1 MNYCKQSLTY
11 YRRFYR
17 LAAASVVVMMATL
30 AGSIVLGDSVRGSLA
45 DRVDERLGETHTV
58 VQTGAGYIDD
68 SVMSHPLLASAVGCL
83 LCEGF
88 VSIPGTGQGMTPVS
102 VWGTDADSL
111 AWDEAMCGEQLAR
124 KLTEQREQS
133 DAGISFAESR
143 RKKSKAQLGMTGR
156 VVLHL
161 PARGLVPAGSL
172 FVSQETT
179 SQLSLSVKGVKT
191 AAQGGNLLLHG
202 EQMRPNNIFVNRRQL
217 AIMLGVHE
225 DEGVVDVILSPE
237 IIQTADFVQVWC
249 PEASGIRWK
258 DGVVTSQR
266 LFMPSDVIDVLQPQN
281 RYLAYFV
288 NKIQGMDDKTLAYA
302 FVTATD
308 HLHGDEAVLTDYA
321 ARHLGAA
328 VGDTVQMEYYTQVA
342 GLKQLATRERRFVV
356 ADIVPVESMAGDS
369 LVKAS
374 FPGLTGVERCTDW
387 DSDLPID
394 MSLITPDDEE
404 YWRLYRQTPKA
415 LVSYEAV
422 KDHWA
427 APGIGAATML
437 TGVTAEH
444 MALLTPDDV
453 GISVTHPSDAAIQ
466 AALHGTDFTG
476 LFLALGFFIMLAA
489 ALLMASPLTEMYA
502 QRQSETELL
511 GVLGF
516 APRQVRRRLFREAA
530 PVLLACTPIG
540 VVAGFAYAAMMLG
553 LLAGAWNGATHTDG
567 FTLHVRVVSL
577 IIGWAAGAAVC
588 MAILAWCIRRS
599 IQKTGT
605 QEIGKDRNTE
615 IRNFGKKV
623 LRNGRSS
630 ESHQVHLNGRVA
642 TDEDEVKSVF
652 IISLAVATVG
662 LVVLNFTLF
671 HSLALFVVCG
681 LLWMALASHLSPF
694 NFHPSPFNFQLSL
707 HYYRRQHLL
716 TFWTL
721 AAGVFTVFAVGLNR
735 PDVRHATAEATGGY
749 DLFAEMAVPLSYDLT
764 SPGAR
769 RHLALSGLPEDT
781 RFLQLARH
789 TEDEA
794 SCWNLNKVTTP
805 SVLAMPTEAMASFGI
820 DSTKMAEA
828 TADGLSQSSSF
839 KFQVS
844 SFNPQSSDLRPQT
857 SDLRPQTSD
866 FRPQTSDLIPVAIDK
881 EALLWSMMKEV
892 GDTLVYRAADGRE
905 VKALIVA
912 SYPTGVLHGHAI
924 MADEWFRHLW
934 PEETGSRVML
944 VGSRD
949 TDRAADMLSTALA
962 NYGITVTTTA
972 ERLKRFY
979 EVTDAYLSIFLSLGG
994 LGCLLGLASLVIVI
1008 RKNLAARN
1016 SEIGLYHVLGFGPD
1030 DIVGRLR
1037 REQRT
1042 VIYYAIATGVTGSLI
1057 SISGGT
1063 GAVTP
1068 AVWAEAAVLLVA
1080 FVALAELII
1089 HTTIRTSSIGYSSF

>member
-1 MNYCKQSLTY
+1 MNYNKQSLTY

-45 DRVDERLGETHTV
+45 DRVDERLGETQTL

-68 SVMSHPLLASAVGCL
+68 SVMSHPLLASAQGYL

-88 VSIPGTGQGMTPVS
+88 VSVPGSGQGMTPVS
-102 VWGTDADSL
+102 VWGTDARSL
-111 AWDEAMCGEQLAR
+111 AWGEALFGEQLAR
-124 KLTEQREQS
+124 L
-133 DAGISFAESR
+133 
-143 RKKSKAQLGMTGR
+143 LGTADR

-161 PARGLVPAGSL
+161 PARGLMPAGSL

-179 SQLSLSVKGVKT
+179 TQLSLSVKGMKT
-191 AAQGGNLLLHG
+191 AAQGGNMLLHG
-202 EQMRPNNIFVNRRQL
+202 EQMRPNNIFVNRHEL
-217 AIMLGVHE
+217 AVMLGVHE
-225 DEGVVDVILSPE
+225 EEGEKEKSEGTGAVPLNVILSPE
-237 IIQTADFVQVWC
+237 TVQAADFAQIWC

-258 DGVVTSQR
+258 DGVVTTQR
-266 LFMPSDVIDVLQPQN
+266 LFLPSGVTDVLQPQN

-288 NKIQGMDDKTLAYA
+288 NKIQRTDDKTLAYS

-308 HLHGDEAVLTDYA
+308 RLHGDEAVLTDYA
-321 ARHLGAA
+321 ARRLGAA
-328 VGDTVQMEYYTQVA
+328 VGDTVEMEYYVQTP
-342 GLKQLATRERRFVV
+342 GLKQLTTRNRRFVV
-356 ADIVPVESMAGDS
+356 ASIVSVESLAGDS

-374 FPGLTGVERCTDW
+374 FPGLTGVARCTDW

-394 MSLITPDDEE
+394 MSRITPDDEE

-422 KDHWA
+422 KEHWA
-427 APGIGAATML
+427 APGIGAATL
-437 TGVTAEH
+437 VTGVTAER

-453 GISVTHPSDAAIQ
+453 GISVVHPRDAAIQ

-502 QRQSETELL
+502 LRQSETELL

-540 VVAGFAYAAMMLG
+540 VVAGLAFAALMLG

-567 FTLHVRVVSL
+567 FTLHVHATSL
-577 IIGWAAGAAVC
+577 IIGWAAGAAMC

-599 IQKTGT
+599 IQKS
-605 QEIGKDRNTE
+605 ENTE
-615 IRNFGKKV
+615 LQKYGITESRDYGNTES
-623 LRNGRSS
+623 RNGRSS
-630 ESHQVHLNGRVA
+630 ESHQACLNGRVA
-642 TDEDEVKSVF
+642 TDEDKVKSVF
-652 IISLAVATVG
+652 FISLAVVTVG

-671 HSLALFVVCG
+671 HSLALFIVCG
-681 LLWMALASHLSPF
+681 LLWMACAAMAASLGSYQ
-694 NFHPSPFNFQLSL
+694 SSL
-707 HYYRRQHLL
+707 RYYRRQHML

-735 PDVRHATAEATGGY
+735 PDVRHAAPEMTGGY
-749 DLFAEMAVPLSYDLT
+749 DLFTEMVVPLSYDLT
-764 SPGAR
+764 GLEAR
-769 RHLALSGLPEDT
+769 RHLALGDMPGET

-820 DSTKMAEA
+820 DRTKMEKA
-828 TADGLSQSSSF
+828 TADGL
-839 KFQVS
+839 
-844 SFNPQSSDLRPQT
+844 
-857 SDLRPQTSD
+857 
-866 FRPQTSDLIPVAIDK
+866 IPVAVDK
-881 EALLWSMMKEV
+881 EALLWSMMMKV

-905 VKALIVA
+905 MKALIVA

-944 VGSRD
+944 VGSED
-949 TDRAADMLSTALA
+949 TDKAADMLSTALA
-962 NYGITVTTTA
+962 DYGITVTTTA

-1008 RKNLAARN
+1008 RKNLAARS
-1016 SEIGLYHVLGFGPD
+1016 SEIGLYHVLGFKPD

-1063 GAVTP
+1063 GAVSP
-1068 AVWAEAAVLLVA
+1068 AVWAEAVVLLVA
-1080 FVALAELII
+1080 FIALTELII
-1089 HTTIRTSSIGYSSF
+1089 RTTIRASSVGYRSF

>member
-1 MNYCKQSLTY
+1 MNYNKQSLTY

-45 DRVDERLGETHTV
+45 DRVDERLGETQTL

-68 SVMSHPLLASAVGCL
+68 SVMSHPLLASAQGYL

-88 VSIPGTGQGMTPVS
+88 VSVPGSGQGMTPVS
-102 VWGTDADSL
+102 VWGTDARSL
-111 AWDEAMCGEQLAR
+111 AWGEALFGEQLAR
-124 KLTEQREQS
+124 L
-133 DAGISFAESR
+133 
-143 RKKSKAQLGMTGR
+143 LGTADR

-161 PARGLVPAGSL
+161 PARGLMPAGSL

-179 SQLSLSVKGVKT
+179 TQLSLSVKGMKT
-191 AAQGGNLLLHG
+191 AAQGGNMLLHG
-202 EQMRPNNIFVNRRQL
+202 EQMRPNNIFVNRHEL
-217 AIMLGVHE
+217 AVMLGVNEDEDEVNGRSSESHQVYLDGRVAT
-225 DEGVVDVILSPE
+225 DEGVANVILSPE
-237 IIQTADFVQVWC
+237 IIQAADFAQVWC

-258 DGVVTSQR
+258 DGVVTTQR
-266 LFMPSDVIDVLQPQN
+266 LFLPSGVTDVLQPQN

-288 NKIQGMDDKTLAYA
+288 NKIQGTDDKTLAYS

-308 HLHGDEAVLTDYA
+308 RLHGDEAVLTDYA
-321 ARHLGAA
+321 ARRLGAA
-328 VGDTVQMEYYTQVA
+328 VGDTVEMEYYVQTP
-342 GLKQLATRERRFVV
+342 GLKQLTTRNRRFVV
-356 ADIVPVESMAGDS
+356 ASIVSVESLAGDS

-374 FPGLTGVERCTDW
+374 FPGLTGVARCTDW

-394 MSLITPDDEE
+394 MSRITPDDEE

-427 APGIGAATML
+427 APGIGAATL
-437 TGVTAEH
+437 VTGVTAER
-444 MALLTPDDV
+444 MVLLTPDDV
-453 GISVTHPSDAAIQ
+453 GISVVHPRDAAIQ

-502 QRQSETELL
+502 LRQSETELL

-516 APRQVRRRLFREAA
+516 APRQVRRRLFSEAA

-540 VVAGFAYAAMMLG
+540 VVAGFAYAALMLG

-567 FTLHVRVVSL
+567 FTLHVHAASL
-577 IIGWAAGAAVC
+577 IIGWAAGAAAC

-599 IQKTGT
+599 IQKS
-605 QEIGKDRNTE
+605 ENTE
-615 IRNFGKKV
+615 LRKYGITESRNYGNIESRDYGNTES
-623 LRNGRSS
+623 RNY
-630 ESHQVHLNGRVA
+630 
-642 TDEDEVKSVF
+642 VF
-652 IISLAVATVG
+652 FISLAVVTVG

-681 LLWMALASHLSPF
+681 LLWMACAAMAASIKLGIRNEELGIRGKLSIKLGIR
-694 NFHPSPFNFQLSL
+694 NEELGIRGKLSIVNYQLSII
-707 HYYRRQHLL
+707 YYRRQHML

-735 PDVRHATAEATGGY
+735 PDVRHAAPEMTGGY
-749 DLFAEMAVPLSYDLT
+749 DLFTEMVVPLSYDLT
-764 SPGAR
+764 GLEAR
-769 RHLALSGLPEDT
+769 RHLALGDMPGET

-820 DSTKMAEA
+820 DRTKMEKA
-828 TADGLSQSSSF
+828 TDDG
-839 KFQVS
+839 
-844 SFNPQSSDLRPQT
+844 
-857 SDLRPQTSD
+857 
-866 FRPQTSDLIPVAIDK
+866 LIPVAVDK
-881 EALLWSMMKEV
+881 EALLWSMMMKV

-905 VKALIVA
+905 MKALIVA

-944 VGSRD
+944 VGSED
-949 TDRAADMLSTALA
+949 TDKAADMLSTALA
-962 NYGITVTTTA
+962 DYGITVTTTA

-1008 RKNLAARN
+1008 RKNLAARS
-1016 SEIGLYHVLGFGPD
+1016 SEIGLYHVLGFKPD

-1037 REQRT
+1037 REQRM

-1063 GAVTP
+1063 GAVSP

-1080 FVALAELII
+1080 FVALTELII
-1089 HTTIRTSSIGYSSF
+1089 HTTIRASSIGYRSF

>member
-1 MNYCKQSLTY
+1 MNYNKQSLTY

-45 DRVDERLGETHTV
+45 DRVDERLGETQTL

-68 SVMSHPLLASAVGCL
+68 SVMSHPLLASAQGYL

-88 VSIPGTGQGMTPVS
+88 VSVPGSGQGMTPVS
-102 VWGTDADSL
+102 VWGTDARSL
-111 AWDEAMCGEQLAR
+111 AWGEALFGEQLAR
-124 KLTEQREQS
+124 L
-133 DAGISFAESR
+133 
-143 RKKSKAQLGMTGR
+143 LGTADR

-161 PARGLVPAGSL
+161 PARGLMPAGSL

-179 SQLSLSVKGVKT
+179 TQLSLSVKGMKT
-191 AAQGGNLLLHG
+191 AAQGGNVLLHG
-202 EQMRPNNIFVNRRQL
+202 EQMRPNNIFVNRHEL
-217 AIMLGVHE
+217 AVMLGVHE
-225 DEGVVDVILSPE
+225 EEGEKEKSEGTGAVPLNVILSPE
-237 IIQTADFVQVWC
+237 TVQAADFAQIWC

-258 DGVVTSQR
+258 DGVVTTQR
-266 LFMPSDVIDVLQPQN
+266 LFLPSGVTDVLQPQN

-288 NKIQGMDDKTLAYA
+288 NKIQRTDDKTLAYS

-308 HLHGDEAVLTDYA
+308 RLHGDEAVLTDYA
-321 ARHLGAA
+321 ARRLGAA
-328 VGDTVQMEYYTQVA
+328 VGDTVEMEYYVQTP
-342 GLKQLATRERRFVV
+342 GLKQLTTRNRRFVV
-356 ADIVPVESMAGDS
+356 ASIVSVESLAGDS

-374 FPGLTGVERCTDW
+374 FPGLTGVARCTDW

-394 MSLITPDDEE
+394 MSRITPDDEE

-427 APGIGAATML
+427 APGIGAATL
-437 TGVTAEH
+437 VTGVTAER

-453 GISVTHPSDAAIQ
+453 GISVVHPRDAAIQ

-502 QRQSETELL
+502 LRQSETELL

-540 VVAGFAYAAMMLG
+540 VVAGLAFAALMLG

-567 FTLHVRVVSL
+567 FTLHVHAASL
-577 IIGWAAGAAVC
+577 IIGWAAGAAMC

-599 IQKTGT
+599 IQKSEKTELRNYGIT
-605 QEIGKDRNTE
+605 ESRNYGKTE
-615 IRNFGKKV
+615 S
-623 LRNGRSS
+623 RNGRSS
-630 ESHQVHLNGRVA
+630 ESHQACLNGRVA
-642 TDEDEVKSVF
+642 TDEDKVKYVF
-652 IISLAVATVG
+652 FISLAVVTVG

-681 LLWMALASHLSPF
+681 LLWMACAAMTASLGSCQ
-694 NFHPSPFNFQLSL
+694 SSL
-707 HYYRRQHLL
+707 RYYRRQHML

-735 PDVRHATAEATGGY
+735 PDVRHAAPEMTGGY
-749 DLFAEMAVPLSYDLT
+749 DLFTEMVVPLSYDLT
-764 SPGAR
+764 GLEAR
-769 RHLALSGLPEDT
+769 RHLALGDMPGGT

-820 DSTKMAEA
+820 DRTKMDKA
-828 TADGLSQSSSF
+828 TDDG
-839 KFQVS
+839 
-844 SFNPQSSDLRPQT
+844 
-857 SDLRPQTSD
+857 
-866 FRPQTSDLIPVAIDK
+866 LIPVAVDK
-881 EALLWSMMKEV
+881 EALLWSMMMKV

-905 VKALIVA
+905 KKALIVA
-912 SYPTGVLHGHAI
+912 SYPTGILHGHAI

-944 VGSRD
+944 VGSED
-949 TDRAADMLSTALA
+949 ADKAADMLSTALA
-962 NYGITVTTTA
+962 DYGITVTTTA

-1008 RKNLAARN
+1008 RKNLAARS
-1016 SEIGLYHVLGFGPD
+1016 SEIGLYHVLGFKPD

-1037 REQRT
+1037 REQRM

-1063 GAVTP
+1063 GAVSP
-1068 AVWAEAAVLLVA
+1068 AVWAEAVVLLVA
-1080 FVALAELII
+1080 FIALTELII
-1089 HTTIRTSSIGYSSF
+1089 RTTIRASSIGYRSF

>member
-1 MNYCKQSLTY
+1 
-11 YRRFYR
+11 
-17 LAAASVVVMMATL
+17 
-30 AGSIVLGDSVRGSLA
+30 
-45 DRVDERLGETHTV
+45 
-58 VQTGAGYIDD
+58 
-68 SVMSHPLLASAVGCL
+68 
-83 LCEGF
+83 
-88 VSIPGTGQGMTPVS
+88 
-102 VWGTDADSL
+102 
-111 AWDEAMCGEQLAR
+111 
-124 KLTEQREQS
+124 
-133 DAGISFAESR
+133 
-143 RKKSKAQLGMTGR
+143 
-156 VVLHL
+156 
-161 PARGLVPAGSL
+161 
-172 FVSQETT
+172 
-179 SQLSLSVKGVKT
+179 VKGMKT
-191 AAQGGNLLLHG
+191 AAQGGNMLLHG
-202 EQMRPNNIFVNRRQL
+202 EQMRPNNIFVNRHEL
-217 AIMLGVHE
+217 AVMLGVHE
-225 DEGVVDVILSPE
+225 EEGEKEKSEGTGAVPLNVILSPE
-237 IIQTADFVQVWC
+237 TVQAADFAQIWC

-258 DGVVTSQR
+258 DGVVTTQR
-266 LFMPSDVIDVLQPQN
+266 LFLPSGVTDVLQPQN

-288 NKIQGMDDKTLAYA
+288 NKIQRTDDKTLAYS

-308 HLHGDEAVLTDYA
+308 RLHGDEAVLTDYA
-321 ARHLGAA
+321 ARRLGAA
-328 VGDTVQMEYYTQVA
+328 VGDTVEMEYYVQTP
-342 GLKQLATRERRFVV
+342 GLKQLTTRNRRFVV
-356 ADIVPVESMAGDS
+356 ASIVSVESLAGDS

-374 FPGLTGVERCTDW
+374 FPGLTGVARCTDW

-394 MSLITPDDEE
+394 MSRITPDDEE

-427 APGIGAATML
+427 APGIGAATL
-437 TGVTAEH
+437 VTGVTAER

-453 GISVTHPSDAAIQ
+453 GISVVHPRDAAIQ

-502 QRQSETELL
+502 LRQSETELL

-540 VVAGFAYAAMMLG
+540 VVAGLAFAALMLG

-567 FTLHVRVVSL
+567 FTLHVHATSL
-577 IIGWAAGAAVC
+577 IIGWAAGAAMC

-599 IQKTGT
+599 IQKS
-605 QEIGKDRNTE
+605 ENTE
-615 IRNFGKKV
+615 LQKYGITESRDYGNTES
-623 LRNGRSS
+623 RNGRSS
-630 ESHQVHLNGRVA
+630 ESHQACLNGRVA
-642 TDEDEVKSVF
+642 TDEDKVKSVF
-652 IISLAVATVG
+652 FISLAVVTVG

-671 HSLALFVVCG
+671 HSLALFIVCG
-681 LLWMALASHLSPF
+681 LLWMACAAMAASLGSYQ
-694 NFHPSPFNFQLSL
+694 SSL
-707 HYYRRQHLL
+707 RYYRRQHML

-735 PDVRHATAEATGGY
+735 PDVRHAAPEMTGGY
-749 DLFAEMAVPLSYDLT
+749 DLFTEMVVPLSYDLT
-764 SPGAR
+764 GLEAR
-769 RHLALSGLPEDT
+769 RHLALGDMPGET

-820 DSTKMAEA
+820 DRTKMEKA
-828 TADGLSQSSSF
+828 TADGL
-839 KFQVS
+839 
-844 SFNPQSSDLRPQT
+844 
-857 SDLRPQTSD
+857 
-866 FRPQTSDLIPVAIDK
+866 IPVAVDK
-881 EALLWSMMKEV
+881 EALLWSMMMKV

-905 VKALIVA
+905 MKALIVA

-944 VGSRD
+944 VGSED
-949 TDRAADMLSTALA
+949 TDKAADMLSTALA
-962 NYGITVTTTA
+962 DYGITVTTTA

-1008 RKNLAARN
+1008 RKNLAARS
-1016 SEIGLYHVLGFGPD
+1016 SEIGLYHVLGFKPD

-1063 GAVTP
+1063 GAVSP
-1068 AVWAEAAVLLVA
+1068 AVWAEAAALLVA
-1080 FVALAELII
+1080 FVALTELII
-1089 HTTIRTSSIGYSSF
+1089 RTTIRASSVGYRSF

>member
-1 MNYCKQSLTY
+1 MNCRKQSLTY

-68 SVMSHPLLASAVGCL
+68 SVMSHPLLASAVGL
-83 LCEGF
+83 LHCEGF
-88 VSIPGTGQGMTPVS
+88 VSVPGMGQGMTPVS

-111 AWDEAMCGEQLAR
+111 AWDEAMCGEHLAR
-124 KLTEQREQS
+124 KL
-133 DAGISFAESR
+133 GI
-143 RKKSKAQLGMTGR
+143 TDR

-161 PARGLVPAGSL
+161 PNGGMTPAGSL

-179 SQLSLSVKGVKT
+179 SQLNLSVKGVKT

-237 IIQTADFVQVWC
+237 TIQAADFAEVWC
-249 PEASGIRWK
+249 PEASGIRWR
-258 DGVVTSQR
+258 DGVVSSRR
-266 LFMPSDVIDVLQPQN
+266 LFLPSGVTDVLQPQN

-288 NKIQGMDDKTLAYA
+288 NNIHRQGADSEGLAYA

-321 ARHLGAA
+321 ARHLGAD

-415 LVSYEAV
+415 LVCYEAV

-437 TGVTAEH
+437 TGVTAER
-444 MALLTPDDV
+444 MAQLTTEDV
-453 GISVTHPSDAAIQ
+453 GISVTHPRDAAIQ

-502 QRQSETELL
+502 LRQGETELL

-516 APRQVRRRLFREAA
+516 APRQVRRRLLREAA
-530 PVLLACTPIG
+530 PVVLACTPIG
-540 VVAGFAYAAMMLG
+540 VLAGFAYAAMMLG

-567 FTLHVRVVSL
+567 FTLHVRAASL
-577 IIGWAAGAAVC
+577 IIGWAAGTAVC

-599 IQKTGT
+599 LRPADARLETRT
-605 QEIGKDRNTE
+605 PNHSSR
-615 IRNFGKKV
+615 FKV
-623 LRNGRSS
+623 QGSRFKPQSS
-630 ESHQVHLNGRVA
+630 SFNSTL
-642 TDEDEVKSVF
+642 S
-652 IISLAVATVG
+652 IIKCAAVAVVTVV
-662 LVVLNFTLF
+662 LIVLNFTLF
-671 HSLALFVVCG
+671 HSLVLFVVCG
-681 LLWMALASHLSPF
+681 LLWMVCAAMAASVKLGKRNEELGIRGKLSIV
-694 NFHPSPFNFQLSL
+694 NYQLSII
-707 HYYRRQHLL
+707 YYRRQHLL

-721 AAGVFTVFAVGLNR
+721 AAGVFTIFAVGLNR
-735 PDVRHATAEATGGY
+735 PDVRHATPEATGGY
-749 DLFAEMAVPLSYDLT
+749 DLFAELAVPLSYDLT

-769 RHLALSGLPEDT
+769 RHLALGGLPKDT

-805 SVLAMPTEAMASFGI
+805 SVLAMPAEAMASFGI
-820 DSTKMAEA
+820 DSTKMTEA

-839 KFQVS
+839 KVQVS
-844 SFNPQSSDLRPQT
+844 RFNPQSSDLRPQT

-866 FRPQTSDLIPVAIDK
+866 LRPQPSDLSLQPSALIPVAIDK
-881 EALLWSMMKEV
+881 EALLWSLMKEV
-892 GDTLVYRAADGRE
+892 GDTLVYRTADARE
-905 VKALIVA
+905 VKVLIAA

-924 MADEWFRHLW
+924 MEEGWFRRLW
-934 PEETGSRVML
+934 PEETGCRVML
-944 VGSRD
+944 VGSED
-949 TDRAADMLSTALA
+949 SGGTADMLSTALA
-962 NYGITVTTTA
+962 DYGITMTTTA

-1008 RKNLAARN
+1008 RKNLAART
-1016 SEIGLYHVLGFGPD
+1016 SEIRLYHVLGFSPD

-1080 FVALAELII
+1080 FVGVAELIL
-1089 HTTIRTSSIGYSSF
+1089 HATIRTSSIGHSSF

>member
-1 MNYCKQSLTY
+1 M
-11 YRRFYR
+11 
-17 LAAASVVVMMATL
+17 
-30 AGSIVLGDSVRGSLA
+30 
-45 DRVDERLGETHTV
+45 TV
-58 VQTGAGYIDD
+58 V
-68 SVMSHPLLASAVGCL
+68 
-83 LCEGF
+83 
-88 VSIPGTGQGMTPVS
+88 
-102 VWGTDADSL
+102 
-111 AWDEAMCGEQLAR
+111 
-124 KLTEQREQS
+124 
-133 DAGISFAESR
+133 
-143 RKKSKAQLGMTGR
+143 
-156 VVLHL
+156 
-161 PARGLVPAGSL
+161 
-172 FVSQETT
+172 
-179 SQLSLSVKGVKT
+179 
-191 AAQGGNLLLHG
+191 
-202 EQMRPNNIFVNRRQL
+202 
-217 AIMLGVHE
+217 
-225 DEGVVDVILSPE
+225 
-237 IIQTADFVQVWC
+237 
-249 PEASGIRWK
+249 
-258 DGVVTSQR
+258 
-266 LFMPSDVIDVLQPQN
+266 
-281 RYLAYFV
+281 
-288 NKIQGMDDKTLAYA
+288 
-302 FVTATD
+302 
-308 HLHGDEAVLTDYA
+308 
-321 ARHLGAA
+321 
-328 VGDTVQMEYYTQVA
+328 
-342 GLKQLATRERRFVV
+342 
-356 ADIVPVESMAGDS
+356 
-369 LVKAS
+369 
-374 FPGLTGVERCTDW
+374 
-387 DSDLPID
+387 
-394 MSLITPDDEE
+394 LI
-404 YWRLYRQTPKA
+404 
-415 LVSYEAV
+415 
-422 KDHWA
+422 
-427 APGIGAATML
+427 
-437 TGVTAEH
+437 
-444 MALLTPDDV
+444 
-453 GISVTHPSDAAIQ
+453 
-466 AALHGTDFTG
+466 
-476 LFLALGFFIMLAA
+476 
-489 ALLMASPLTEMYA
+489 
-502 QRQSETELL
+502 
-511 GVLGF
+511 
-516 APRQVRRRLFREAA
+516 
-530 PVLLACTPIG
+530 
-540 VVAGFAYAAMMLG
+540 
-553 LLAGAWNGATHTDG
+553 
-567 FTLHVRVVSL
+567 
-577 IIGWAAGAAVC
+577 
-588 MAILAWCIRRS
+588 
-599 IQKTGT
+599 
-605 QEIGKDRNTE
+605 
-615 IRNFGKKV
+615 
-623 LRNGRSS
+623 
-630 ESHQVHLNGRVA
+630 
-642 TDEDEVKSVF
+642 
-652 IISLAVATVG
+652 
-662 LVVLNFTLF
+662 VLNFTLF
-671 HSLALFVVCG
+671 HSLVLFVVCG
-681 LLWMALASHLSPF
+681 LLWMVCAAMAASVKLGIRNEELGIIHYPLSIAPKA
-694 NFHPSPFNFQLSL
+694 PLR
-707 HYYRRQHLL
+707 YYRRQHQL

-735 PDVRHATAEATGGY
+735 PDVRHATAKATGGY

-857 SDLRPQTSD
+857 SD

-962 NYGITVTTTA
+962 DYGITVTTTA
-972 ERLKRFY
+972 EQLKRFY